1 MSINIKRKST
11 VEVMQHWGSDEFSVR
26 AAQVSVKG
34 ANDPSLLT
42 PGKKE
47 GLIKHLVKMRHGVP
61 FEHEGF
67 TFYIQMPITVMRQ
80 VAKHRMTSI
89 SEVSG
94 RYRELENNFYLPPV
108 ERPLVNTGT
117 SARPERGES
126 NQSQFSVMEKAHIVA
141 YEKAWEAYQVM
152 LEAGIWTEVARD
164 VLPVG
169 FMTEVYLSINLRSLM
184 NFLAQR
190 IDSDIALVRSHPM
203 WEIEQVAE
211 RMEEEFANHFPLIW
225 QGFIEAGRVAP

>member
-1 MSINIKRKST
+1 MSISVKRSST
-11 VEVMQHWGSDEFSVR
+11 VDVQQTWGSDDFVVK

-34 ANDPSLLT
+34 ANNPSGVT
-42 PGKKE
+42 PEKRA

-61 FEHEGF
+61 FEHSGF
-67 TFYIQMPITVMRQ
+67 TFYVQTPITVMRQ
-80 VAKHRMTSI
+80 IAKHRHSSI

-94 RYRELENNFYLPPV
+94 RYRELENNFYIPPV
-108 ERPLVNTGT
+108 DRPLVNGG
-117 SARPERGES
+117 SSSRPEREDGTDA
-126 NQSQFSVMEKAHIVA
+126 QFNIMEAAHHAA
-141 YEKAWEAYQVM
+141 YERAWEAYRVM
-152 LEAGIWTEVARD
+152 LDAGIWTEVARD

-169 FMTEVYLSINLRSLM
+169 FMTEIYISVNLRSLM

-190 IDSDIALVRSHPM
+190 IDSDVALVRSHPM

-211 RMEEEFANHFPLIW
+211 RMEEEFADRFPLTW